1 MMAIYGFCP
10 FLFSK
15 GFVASSENLNFDL
28 IIFKMFLECVGK
40 VPEETQAYVALGV
53 DLYAE

>member
-1 MMAIYGFCP
+1 MAIYGFCP